1 MRSNKGFTL
10 VEMAIVLI
18 IIGIILGA
26 VVKGQDLITNAR
38 SKKLISVANT
48 WNALAYTYMDR
59 FGRFPGDSVRNGII
73 ANDADEQV
81 AGHST
86 IDEIAAT
93 MTNAPENPVM
103 IGGQS
108 YWIYFGNVTV
118 TGGGKRNAMLICP
131 SDNCSTAL
139 NSDSLAMMQALDTAL
154 DGSADAGVGRV
165 RALNVAGAGYKN
177 LDAATG
183 NRANAVFDG
192 TSAISGDADN
202 TGSAVSGK
210 FPWTTAYFGAVW
222 VFDRPF

>member
-38 SKKLISVANT
+38 SKKLISASNT
-48 WNALAYTYMDR
+48 WNVLAYTYMDR
-59 FGRFPGDSVRNGII
+59 LGRFPGDSVRNGII
-73 ANDADEQV
+73 ANDAAERV
-81 AGHST
+81 AGLST

-93 MTNAPENPVM
+93 MTNAPENPIL

-108 YWIYFGNVTV
+108 YWIYFGYVNATV
-118 TGGGKRNAMLICP
+118 GGPRNAMFICP
-131 SDNCSTAL
+131 SVNCATAL

-165 RALNVAGAGYKN
+165 RAMTNGGGYTA
-177 LDAATG
+177 LAAATG
-183 NRANAVFDG
+183 NRANAVFNNANP
-192 TSAISGDADN
+192 SSRDADN
-202 TGSAVSGK
+202 TGTALPGTI
-210 FPWTTAYFGAVW
+210 PWNTTTHTGAVW